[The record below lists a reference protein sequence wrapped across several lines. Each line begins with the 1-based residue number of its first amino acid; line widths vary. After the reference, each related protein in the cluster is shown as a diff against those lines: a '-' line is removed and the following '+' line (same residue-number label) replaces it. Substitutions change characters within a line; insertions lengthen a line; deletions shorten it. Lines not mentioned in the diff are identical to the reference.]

1 MEDNIKMEEKVMDAF
16 NKASNDYDKYRK
28 QAIPNMEIYY
38 NTVVKLTQE
47 YENPKILDLGAGTG
61 ILTQLLHQQHPNSD
75 ITLVD
80 MSTKML
86 DIAREKFKTTDF
98 KYIEANYIEYDF
110 NEKYD
115 VIVSSLSIHHLTD
128 EEKHLLYKRI
138 HDILNHGG
146 VFINADQ
153 VNGETDYTEELYK
166 KQDESYLA
174 KQDIPE
180 KEKKILRQRRT
191 LDKPAKLSD
200 TINWYKQIGYRNVD
214 VYYKYYRYFVIAGE
228 K

>member
-1 MEDNIKMEEKVMDAF
+1 MENKEVVDAF

-38 NTVVKLTQE
+38 NTVVDLTKN
-47 YENPKILDLGAGTG
+47 YMNPKILDLGAGTG
-61 ILTQLLHQQHPNSD
+61 ILTELLYKQHPNSD

-80 MSTKML
+80 LSTEML
-86 DIAREKFKTTDF
+86 NIAKRKFSHKKF
-98 KYIEANYIEYDF
+98 RYIEADYLTYDF
-110 NEKYD
+110 KEKYD

-128 EEKHLLYKRI
+128 EEKKVLYKRI
-138 HDILNHGG
+138 YNFLKTGG

-153 VNGETDYTEELYK
+153 VCGATDYTEEKYK
-166 KQDESYLA
+166 EEDANHLN

-180 KEKKILRQRRT
+180 EEKEILRQRRL
-191 LDKPAKLSD
+191 LDRPAKLLD
-200 TINWYKQIGYRNVD
+200 TIQWYEEIGYKNVD

-228 K
+228 R